1 MGVLTALFATLF
13 TQNIQAD
20 EPHKSTEIVLVTDAT
35 TSISLG
41 AHLQYF
47 EDPEGQLNLH
57 EWLAKKAE
65 FKTSESDTPSFGFTQ
80 SAYWVFTELHNSGS
94 RSRSLILELDYP
106 HHDTITLFEKTA
118 GQWSSGTTT
127 GDLFNFEQRPILHH
141 NFLFPISLD
150 AGQRIKIGIRIQSTG
165 SIQVPL
171 TLWDETSFHNFDS
184 TRQLVYG
191 VFFGLLLIMA
201 VYNLFLFFSVRESSY
216 ILYVGYVISVT
227 LWSAI
232 YTGFAYRYLW
242 PNNSSWE
249 HDSLPFFMGLLGI
262 FVSLFSI
269 SFLELRARFTKMY
282 RLLLAC
288 LVTATICCVFA
299 FVLPYA
305 PAIRIGTVASLIVA
319 AVSLFV
325 GLYTWKSGLDQ
336 ARYYCIAWV
345 AFLLGICLLVLSKFG
360 VIPRVFL
367 TEYGLQLGAAMEVV
381 LLSLALGHRLKL
393 LKEENAIALE
403 AAQESNR
410 LKNEFLANISH
421 ELRTPLNAILNVPKI
436 LLNRI
441 TVRALWRCEECAALF
456 HDTEQDP
463 AQVPETQKL
472 CPDCTAPMN
481 PEKDFISTTTNPE
494 KDHELLQ
501 DCYLAA
507 RHFNVV
513 IADLLDYTKLE
524 AGKLELSYETVSPD
538 KIVEEVCQTLRHMAT
553 EKGIELNFAS
563 SSSIPSIEA
572 DSIKLSQ
579 ILFNLL
585 GNAIKFTHQGQVSID
600 IESRTNGSESLC
612 FTVRD
617 TGMGIPK
624 DAYELIFESF
634 RQVDGSHT
642 RKHGGSGLGLCIT
655 QKLVHMHG
663 GIIEVESE
671 LGQGSVFR
679 VTLPRKAAPGM
690 IPEQTE
696 RLSL

>member
-1 MGVLTALFATLF
+1 MIFA
-13 TQNIQAD
+13 QNIRAD
-20 EPHKSTEIVLVTDAT
+20 EPPPIVSITNDT
-35 TSISLG
+35 TSAPLG
-41 AHLQYF
+41 THLQYF
-47 EDPEGQLNLH
+47 EDVEGKLSLQDV
-57 EWLAKKAE
+57 LAKKAE
-65 FKTSESDTPSFGFTQ
+65 FKTSDSDTPSFGFTQ
-80 SAYWVFTELHNSGS
+80 SAYWVFTELYNSGN

-106 HHDTITLFEKTA
+106 HHDTITLFEETA
-118 GQWSSGTTT
+118 GQWSSGTRT
-127 GDLFNFEQRPILHH
+127 GDLFKFEQRPILHH

-171 TLWDETSFHNFDS
+171 TLWDQTSFHNFDS
-184 TRQLVYG
+184 NRQLVYG

-201 VYNLFLFFSVRESSY
+201 LYNLFLFFSVRESSY
-216 ILYVGYVISVT
+216 ILYVGYVVSVT

-262 FVSLFSI
+262 FVSLFSV
-269 SFLELRARFTKMY
+269 SFLELRTRFIKLY
-282 RLLLAC
+282 RLLLGC
-288 LVTATICCVFA
+288 LSTGILCCVLA

-305 PAIRIGTVASLIVA
+305 PAIRIATAASLLVA
-319 AVSLFV
+319 VLSLV
-325 GLYTWKSGLDQ
+325 AGLYTWKSGLDQ
-336 ARYYCIAWV
+336 ARYYCIAWA

-367 TEYGLQLGAAMEVV
+367 TEYGLQIGAAMEVV

-436 LLNRI
+436 LMDRFTI
-441 TVRALWRCEECAALF
+441 RALWRCEGCTALF

-463 AQVPETQKL
+463 NKLPETKKL
-472 CPDCTAPMN
+472 CPDCAAPMN
-481 PEKDFISTTTNPE
+481 AEKDFKSASDTPE
-494 KDHELLQ
+494 KDHELLRH
-501 DCYLAA
+501 CYLAA
-507 RHFNVV
+507 KHFNVV

-538 KIVEEVCQTLRHMAT
+538 KIVEDVCQTLRHMAT
-553 EKGIELNFAS
+553 EKGLELNFNYS
-563 SSSIPSIEA
+563 SSLPDIEV
-572 DSIKLSQ
+572 DSVKLSQ

-585 GNAIKFTHQGQVSID
+585 GNAIKFTHHGEVSID
-600 IESRTNGSESLC
+600 VASRSNGSESLC

-617 TGMGIPK
+617 TGIGIPK
-624 DAYELIFESF
+624 EAQGLIFESF

-642 RKHGGSGLGLCIT
+642 RKYGGSGLGLCIT
-655 QKLVHMHG
+655 QKLVEMHG
-663 GIIEVESE
+663 GRIEVESE

-679 VTLPRKAAPGM
+679 VTLPRSAVPNTV
-690 IPEQTE
+690 IEQNEGPT
-696 RLSL
+696 L